1 MRGGVWYLLLM
12 DETLLMYASITRC
25 DTYSL
30 PAAIA
35 QYVNSVAYTTQLP
48 PRTAAGPLRQ
58 TADVATATTTLKTL
72 QNAYNIDKDTS
83 ALTHGSQSVFE
94 SLGQYYSPSDL
105 TSFAKSNNY
114 SLVNVKDHGG
124 HQSSAE
130 CESNPNNCGEANLD
144 VQYITAVAQGVPT
157 TFYYDYLVAVAKHH
171 SWGSL
176 NFNRG
181 TELRG

>member
-1 MRGGVWYLLLM
+1 M
-12 DETLLMYASITRC
+12 
-25 DTYSL
+25 
-30 PAAIA
+30 
-35 QYVNSVAYTTQLP
+35 
-48 PRTAAGPLRQ
+48 
-58 TADVATATTTLKTL
+58 
-72 QNAYNIDKDTS
+72 
-83 ALTHGSQSVFE
+83 FE

-114 SLVNVKDHGG
+114 SLVNIKDHGG

-144 VQYITAVAQGVPT
+144 VQYIIAVAQGVPT

-171 SWGSL
+171 TWGSF